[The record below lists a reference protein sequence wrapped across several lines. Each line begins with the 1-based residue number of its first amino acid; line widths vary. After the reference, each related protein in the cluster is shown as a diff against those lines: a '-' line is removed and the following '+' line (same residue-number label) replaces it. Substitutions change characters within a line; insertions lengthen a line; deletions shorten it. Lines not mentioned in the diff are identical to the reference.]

1 MLCFFYT
8 FMHSKQPNNIM
19 AKYFEVTGNINKEET
34 VHALSENK
42 LKNTFVVIDDKPYPG
57 YHYHKIDARMVE
69 KNTTIF
75 LITKERKT
83 WASIIRATEKINK
96 FLDEPIDSSYSNL
109 SLFNVPHFAIRVKGL
124 KDMNELETIQ
134 KAYQEEGFEFMKNKR
149 MSKPKTTFFKIKRFF
164 DIKET
169 AKGFFQDKD
178 GMAYIV
184 IDKKIQWEMFRKM
197 TTNVKRNMVDNNF
210 DVVNGAFY
218 MNHTL
223 VDVIRIFQPE
233 ITMEKLQ
240 EIKAEYQKQ
249 INKYF

>member
-1 MLCFFYT
+1 
-8 FMHSKQPNNIM
+8 M

-34 VHALSENK
+34 IRILNEDK

-69 KNTTIF
+69 QNTTIF
-75 LITKERKT
+75 LITRRRFT

-96 FLDEPIDSSYSNL
+96 FLDEPIDASFANL
-109 SLFNVPHFAIRVKGL
+109 SLFNVPHYAIRIKGL
-124 KDMNELETIQ
+124 KNFEELETIQ

-149 MSKPKTTFFKIKRFF
+149 MSKPKTVFFKVKRFF
-164 DIKET
+164 DIKEVEEGIY
-169 AKGFFQDKD
+169 KDKQ

-184 IDKKIQWEMFRKM
+184 LNRKIEWEMFRKM
-197 TTNVKRNMVDNNF
+197 TMTIKRNILDDNY
-210 DVVNGAFY
+210 DIVNASFY

-223 VDVIRIFQPE
+223 VDVIRIFKPDISIE
-233 ITMEKLQ
+233 FLKDIRDR
-240 EIKAEYQKQ
+240 YQKE